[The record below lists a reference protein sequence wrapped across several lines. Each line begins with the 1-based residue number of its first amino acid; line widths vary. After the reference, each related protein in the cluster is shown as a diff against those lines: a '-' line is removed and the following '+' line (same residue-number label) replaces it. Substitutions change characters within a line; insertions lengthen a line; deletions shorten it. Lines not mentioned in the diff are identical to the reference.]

1 MSQNLG
7 YNILPTTKTDH
18 FRQRAQEFLNKYDVK
33 IDKAIDIF
41 GRMNAKELEL
51 RSTIIYVFKEAPM
64 DNKSMISRVNGIKP
78 HFTEDEIGSAIDQ
91 LTAIN
96 ILN

>member
-41 GRMNAKELEL
+41 KQIKDNYINSPEAQEADKFIKQAELLKE
-51 RSTIIYVFKEAPM
+51 TK
-64 DNKSMISRVNGIKP
+64 
-78 HFTEDEIGSAIDQ
+78 
-91 LTAIN
+91 
-96 ILN
+96 